1 MHCNPFRVVSS
12 FRNLHCNPFRVVS
25 SLRRHPLVGLK
36 QPGRTAELKVEPSG
50 IAILVRVEIRIWD
63 QKSRDVDIVIWDDG
77 DIRYLDIEI

>member
-12 FRNLHCNPFRVVS
+12 FRNLHCNPFRCLLS
-25 SLRRHPLVGLK
+25 SGRLK

-63 QKSRDVDIVIWDDG
+63 QKSRDVDIVMWDDD
-77 DIRYLDIEI
+77 DI